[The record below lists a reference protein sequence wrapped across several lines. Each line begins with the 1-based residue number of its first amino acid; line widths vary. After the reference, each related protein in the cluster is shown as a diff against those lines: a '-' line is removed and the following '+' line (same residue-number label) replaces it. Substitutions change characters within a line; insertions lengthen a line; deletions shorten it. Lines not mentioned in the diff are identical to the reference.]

1 MGSFCNDRNK
11 YSLELV
17 LIKQQNNE
25 KTVECLIIIIIII
38 RYNKINRL
46 FLIQLI
52 KPITT
57 YVIALKS

>member
-1 MGSFCNDRNK
+1 MGSFCKDRNK

-25 KTVECLIIIIIII
+25 KTVECLIIIIII

>member
-25 KTVECLIIIIIII
+25 KTIECLIIIIII